1 MIVKFPRDDETAALK
16 RKKLRSPVAWYLHRA
31 DTDWSTADGG
41 HCQQRWCRGPVEVVS
56 HRSFWSAPA
65 GRILVAE
72 HFWCRTHGREFA
84 ARWGIKVEVE
94 SDRSARYL
102 TTSEAAAAAV
112 AGQECEDPACHRV
125 PACVFVERYLL
136 RGEPA
141 STEHPFCREHG
152 GLLAARWRIDI
163 APVSRGRPG

>member
-1 MIVKFPRDDETAALK
+1 MPRPSRGRE
-16 RKKLRSPVAWYLHRA
+16 SPLVLVGPGRA
-31 DTDWSTADGG
+31 N
-41 HCQQRWCRGPVEVVS
+41 P
-56 HRSFWSAPA
+56 
-65 GRILVAE
+65 GRRA
-72 HFWCRTHGREFA
+72 FRCRTHGREFA